1 METTIAVY
9 EAKTQ
14 LSRLIDRA
22 ADGEK
27 IVITRNGVPVTELRA
42 LRNEQLAPEAIVR
55 AFRDFRSKQ
64 SARGTL
70 RLAGETLRDL
80 IHDGHEH

>member
-1 METTIAVY
+1 METTIGVY

-27 IVITRNGVPVTELRA
+27 IVITRNGVPVAELRA
-42 LRNEQLAPEAIVR
+42 LRNEQLSPEAAVR
-55 AFRDFRSKQ
+55 AFRAFRSKQ
-64 SARGTL
+64 SARGKL
-70 RLAGETLRDL
+70 RRAGETLREL
-80 IHDGHEH
+80 AHEGHGR